1 MKRYVAILLAF
12 VLCFSAFGFQ
22 VTANDAEGASYPT
35 FKVVI
40 TEDGNG
46 TATITA
52 ALPEG
57 IGSGKIVIDTADDIS
72 LISGSVTSLAGG
84 FCNEN
89 YNRNGVTGV
98 CVTFANSS
106 GGHYAEGTIVF
117 SAKYIVAD
125 GATLD
130 KDDIIVGEWSLSD
143 GMERLAGQEDGGVAI
158 EVVYHTHS
166 YDNACDT
173 ECNTCGAV
181 REIEHDYKTV
191 WSADDANHWH
201 ECSVCGDKTDIA
213 EHGYDNACDTECN
226 TCGAVREIEH
236 DYKTD
241 WSADDTNH
249 WHECSVC
256 GDKTD
261 VAEHSYDNVLDT
273 DCNGCG
279 HIREPEGILGD
290 VNNDGEANNLDAAI
304 VLRYDAG
311 ILEELSDTQ
320 RLLGDVDRDGEITN
334 IDASLILKYD
344 AGIIEKF

>member
-72 LISGSVTSLAGG
+72 LVAGSVTSLAGS

-98 CVTFANSS
+98 CVSFANSS

-117 SAKYIVAD
+117 SAKYIVAE

-130 KDDIIVGEWSLSD
+130 KDDIIVGEWNLSD
-143 GMERLAGQEDGGVAI
+143 GIERLASQKDGGVAV

-191 WSADDANHWH
+191 
-201 ECSVCGDKTDIA
+201 
-213 EHGYDNACDTECN
+213 
-226 TCGAVREIEH
+226 
-236 DYKTD
+236 

-320 RLLGDVDRDGEITN
+320 CLLGDVDRDGEITN